1 MKKALITG
9 VNGQTGSYLAEL
21 LLTRG
26 WSIVGTGLTQE
37 SPIGAPPGLTFA
49 SLDISDTSKFSQIIS
64 DFKPDCVIN
73 LAAQSSVWNSWIDP
87 ISTTITNGE
96 AVVGMLSVLHEF
108 KSQNGLDIKF
118 VQASSAEIYAESSQ
132 SPQNENTPIRPNNPY
147 GASKAFAHFM
157 TCAYRSKGLNTS
169 NVILYNHESPRRP
182 LSFVSRKISSSVALI
197 EAGELDFITLGDISI
212 KRDWGWAPDYADAIS
227 LVAETSYPGDF
238 VVASGN
244 SYSIQEFIELAFLRI
259 GVTDWRNFIRIDSGL
274 HRPSD
279 SMELRGD
286 SSKIRSELGWKPRK
300 SFEEIVTE
308 MVDYDRRLLK
318 SPQNSGFDF
327 DTTD

>member
-21 LLTRG
+21 LLSRG
-26 WSIVGTGLTQE
+26 WSIFGTGLSDLE
-37 SPIGAPPGLTFA
+37 PEGALSRISSE
-49 SLDISDTSKFSQIIS
+49 SLDISDVTKFTQIIS

-73 LAAQSSVWNSWIDP
+73 LAAQSSVWNSWLDP
-87 ISTTITNGE
+87 ISTSKTNGE

-108 KSQNGLDIKF
+108 NSQNGLDIKF
-118 VQASSAEIYAESSQ
+118 VQASSAEIFAGSAE

-157 TCAYRSKGLNTS
+157 TSAYRSKGLNTS

-182 LSFVSRKISSSVALI
+182 VSFVSRKISSSVALI
-197 EAGELDFITLGDISI
+197 EAGKLDYITLGDISV
-212 KRDWGWAPDYADAIS
+212 KRDWGWAPDYAEAIS
-227 LVAETSYPGDF
+227 LIAETSYPGDF

-244 SYSIQEFIELAFLRI
+244 SYSIQEFIEQAFLRI
-259 GVTDWRNFIRIDSGL
+259 GVTNWRNFIRIDSGL

-279 SMELRGD
+279 SLELRGD
-286 SSKIRSELGWKPRK
+286 STKIRTELGWKPRK
-300 SFEEIVTE
+300 SFEEIVIE
-308 MVDYDRRLLK
+308 MVDYDRELLK
-318 SPQNSGFDF
+318 SP
-327 DTTD
+327 